1 VNSVV
6 LIVLRGLAGG
16 ALVVLFALLAEVLS
30 PKAFAGLFSAAP
42 SVAFASL
49 ALTIGFENVA
59 KARTE
64 ATGMVLGG
72 IGMVA
77 SCVFATVAIPRLKA
91 VWGSLA
97 AWVTWA
103 MISLGLYWAVFI
115 GAR

>member
-1 VNSVV
+1 VNAVV

-16 ALVVLFALLAEVLS
+16 ALVVLFALLAETLLS
-30 PKAFAGLFSAAP
+30 KAFAGLFSAAP

-49 ALTIGFENVA
+49 ALTVGFESVA
-59 KARTE
+59 KAQTE

-77 SCVFATVAIPRLKA
+77 SCAFAAVAIPRLKA
-91 VWGSLA
+91 IWGSLV

-103 MISLGLYWAVFI
+103 MISLGLYWAVFV